1 VPSTPDTQWVER
13 TRLARERSM
22 LAIVVIAAL
31 LAAHGRDAFGVAA
44 GLLVAA
50 VGLSA
55 RDARRLAFAGVLA
68 AVCAVVELVL

>member
-1 VPSTPDTQWVER
+1 MPETQFVER
-13 TRLARERSM
+13 TSLARERSM

-50 VGLSA
+50 VGLGA
-55 RDARRLAFAGVLA
+55 REPRHLAFAAFLA
-68 AVCAVVELVL
+68 AVCAAVALALH

>member
-1 VPSTPDTQWVER
+1 MPDTQWAER

-31 LAAHGRDAFGVAA
+31 LAAHGRDAFGLAS

-50 VGLSA
+50 VGLPA
-55 RDARRLAFAGVLA
+55 RGPRQMAFAALLA
-68 AVCAVVELVL
+68 AVCAAVSLALE

>member
-1 VPSTPDTQWVER
+1 MPDTQWMER

-31 LAAHGRDAFGVAA
+31 LVAHGRDAFSVVA

-50 VGLSA
+50 IGLWA
-55 RDARRLAFAGVLA
+55 REPRHLAFAALLA
-68 AVCAVVELVL
+68 AACAAVSLALH

>member
-1 VPSTPDTQWVER
+1 MPDTQWVER

-31 LAAHGRDAFGVAA
+31 LAVHGDDAFGLAA

-50 VGLSA
+50 VGLAA
-55 RDARRLAFAGVLA
+55 REPRQLAFAGVLA
-68 AVCAVVELVL
+68 AACASVALML

>member
-1 VPSTPDTQWVER
+1 MPDTQWAER

-31 LAAHGRDAFGVAA
+31 LAAHGHTAFGLVS

-50 VGLSA
+50 VGLAA
-55 RDARRLAFAGVLA
+55 REPRQLAFAAVLA
-68 AVCAVVELVL
+68 AACAAVAVAL

>member
-1 VPSTPDTQWVER
+1 MPDTQWMER

-22 LAIVVIAAL
+22 LAVVVIAAL
-31 LAAHGRDAFGVAA
+31 LVVHGHTAFGLAS

-55 RDARRLAFAGVLA
+55 REPRRLAYAAVLA
-68 AVCAVVELVL
+68 AACASVALVL

>member
-1 VPSTPDTQWVER
+1 VRSPPDTQWLER

-31 LAAHGRDAFGVAA
+31 LAAHGRDPFGVVA

-55 RDARRLAFAGVLA
+55 RDARRMAFAGLLA
-68 AVCAVVELVL
+68 SVCAVVELVL

>member
-1 VPSTPDTQWVER
+1 MPETQFVER
-13 TRLARERSM
+13 TDLARERSM

-31 LAAHGRDAFGVAA
+31 LAAHGRDPFGVAS

-55 RDARRLAFAGVLA
+55 RGPRHLAFAAVLA
-68 AVCAVVELVL
+68 AVCAAVALAL

>member
-1 VPSTPDTQWVER
+1 
-13 TRLARERSM
+13 M

-31 LAAHGRDAFGVAA
+31 LAAHGRDAFAVVA

-55 RDARRLAFAGVLA
+55 RDPRRLAFAGLLA
-68 AVCAVVELVL
+68 SVCAVVELAV